1 MKLPPFP
8 EGKYDSPDPQR
19 ESNSKYATIFVHHL
33 TQGIME
39 FETILLGK
47 EVINGTTNSSNI
59 HLLISKNIKRQLV
72 KHNNKL
78 YYLFK
83 LDVDNYT
90 IELKQINKKT
100 STGKSVK
107 TIPSNANNKS
117 TTSFITNTAT
127 SYFSSGPS
135 SGTYLNSGP
144 TSGGYQ
150 FRKDDEG
157 FESEGEGEDFSLN
170 SSEESSSSSVVTN
183 RLFELKSIF
192 TDSANSS
199 GTDSD
204 DIHDKIN
211 VNIKNIVNYE
221 VYKFSDIIFL
231 HNDAKYPKILVLIV
245 KINKTNVHIN
255 SPLEAILLQFSSY
268 ENIKIIF
275 KHYNEIKNKNKYN
288 NKLNRQVN
296 YNVNNSFSLLEK
308 VDLDGVTHIEI
319 TSNHSA
325 SQASN
330 EIIESIDY
338 RPSCIISINTPDLG
352 NIETIPLGKISKPS
366 STNANSS
373 SNSKEIDAIIYTES
387 DPNVPTR
394 PERRKKKQSSSQ
406 FLEISNKN
414 DAKSKKEQ
422 EQLQE
427 RIVRGQFIKINVSE
441 HKMKDQQQHKNHND
455 VVDKTSIK
463 SDDVTISHTSADQ
476 THFNKRL
483 YSSDHKIYKSD
494 SKFVKNDRSNHHR
507 SRRPDKSET
516 LNTKTTSEYKFER
529 NGQFGK
535 SLDAKS
541 YQRDKSVPDGNRYYK
556 NIRPVNYSNVD
567 YNKKIKY
574 RSRSKSP
581 PLRRMPMMSYVP
593 VIDYTSTGTGNSI
606 SNKFFNKLKDLR
618 NEIKLKK
625 NPLDLAAQPTSQFYT
640 DLDANYKN
648 LHISKSTPNLKSA
661 LIKSKHNNYFN
672 NNNEELSEPKKVTF
686 SAYATVQVVD

>member
-1 MKLPPFP
+1 
-8 EGKYDSPDPQR
+8 
-19 ESNSKYATIFVHHL
+19 
-33 TQGIME
+33 ME

-47 EVINGTTNSSNI
+47 EIINGTTNSSNI
-59 HLLISKNIKRQLV
+59 HLLISKNIKKQLV

-83 LDVDNYT
+83 LNVDNYT

-100 STGKSVK
+100 STGNTAKS
-107 TIPSNANNKS
+107 IPSNKS
-117 TTSFITNTAT
+117 TTSFISNTTT
-127 SYFSSGPS
+127 SYFSSGSS

-150 FRKDDEG
+150 FRKEDEG

-170 SSEESSSSSVVTN
+170 SSEESSSSSVLTN
-183 RLFELKSIF
+183 RLFELKNIF

-204 DIHDKIN
+204 DIHDKIS

-221 VYKFSDIIFL
+221 IYKLSDVIFL

-245 KINKTNVHIN
+245 KINKNNLQIN
-255 SPLEAILLQFSSY
+255 APLEAILLQFSNY

-275 KHYNEIKNKNKYN
+275 NYYNEIKNKNKYN

-296 YNVNNSFSLLEK
+296 YNLNNNNNNNSFSLLEQ

-319 TSNHSA
+319 TSNHNA

-352 NIETIPLGKISKPS
+352 NIETIPLGKINKSPS
-366 STNANSS
+366 NNQNTS
-373 SNSKEIDAIIYTES
+373 SNNKQIDAIIYTES
-387 DPNVPTR
+387 DSNPPTR
-394 PERRKKKQSSSQ
+394 PERRKKKQSTSSQ
-406 FLEISNKN
+406 FLESPNKSEP
-414 DAKSKKEQ
+414 KSKKDQ
-422 EQLQE
+422 EQFQE
-427 RIVRGQFIKINVSE
+427 RIVRGPFIKINVSD
-441 HKMKDQQQHKNHND
+441 HKIKDQQQKISND
-455 VVDKTSIK
+455 TVDKASIK
-463 SDDVTISHTSADQ
+463 SDDVITISHTSSDQ
-476 THFNKRL
+476 SKFNKRL
-483 YSSDHKIYKSD
+483 YNSDHKIYNKTD
-494 SKFVKNDRSNHHR
+494 SKFVKNDKSSQHR
-507 SRRPDKSET
+507 SRRTDKSET
-516 LNTKTTSEYKFER
+516 LNSKSQGSNNEYRFER

-535 SLDAKS
+535 SLDLRS
-541 YQRDKSVPDGNRYYK
+541 YHRDRSVPDGNSRYYR

-567 YNKKIKY
+567 YNKIKY

-593 VIDYTSTGTGNSI
+593 VNDYTSGSGSSI

-640 DLDANYKN
+640 DLDANYRN
-648 LHISKSTPNLKSA
+648 SHISKSTPNLKSA
-661 LIKSKHNNYFN
+661 LIKSKHPSYFN
-672 NNNEELSEPKKVTF
+672 NSNNNEELAEPKKVTF

>member
-1 MKLPPFP
+1 
-8 EGKYDSPDPQR
+8 
-19 ESNSKYATIFVHHL
+19 
-33 TQGIME
+33 ME

-47 EVINGTTNSSNI
+47 ELINGTTNSSNI
-59 HLLISKNIKRQLV
+59 HLLISKNIKKQLV

-83 LDVDNYT
+83 LNLDNCT
-90 IELKQINKKT
+90 IELKQISKKT
-100 STGKSVK
+100 TTIGKSVK
-107 TIPSNANNKS
+107 SSPTKI
-117 TTSFITNTAT
+117 TTSFNNTST

-157 FESEGEGEDFSLN
+157 FESEGEDFSLN

-211 VNIKNIVNYE
+211 VNIKNIVDYE
-221 VYKFSDIIFL
+221 VYKFSDVIFL

-245 KINKTNVHIN
+245 KINKSNLQIN
-255 SPLEAILLQFSSY
+255 APLEAILLQFSNY

-275 KHYNEIKNKNKYN
+275 NFYNEIKNKHKYN
-288 NKLNRQVN
+288 NKLNRQIN

-319 TSNHSA
+319 TSNNSS
-325 SQASN
+325 SQPSN

-352 NIETIPLGKISKPS
+352 NIETIPIGKISKS
-366 STNANSS
+366 SISSQSSS

-387 DPNVPTR
+387 DTNIPTR
-394 PERRKKKQSSSQ
+394 PERRKKKQSTSTQ
-406 FLEISNKN
+406 FLDTTDNTEQ
-414 DAKSKKEQ
+414 KSKKDHDQYQ
-422 EQLQE
+422 EK
-427 RIVRGQFIKINVSE
+427 IVRGQFIKINVSE
-441 HKMKDQQQHKNHND
+441 HKIKDQNKSSNET
-455 VVDKTSIK
+455 VDKTSIK
-463 SDDVTISHTSADQ
+463 SDDVTISSARSEE
-476 THFNKRL
+476 TPFNKRL

-494 SKFVKNDRSNHHR
+494 SKFVKSDKSNSHHR
-507 SRRPDKSET
+507 SRRPDRVDNSTPKPNHGTQNHNST
-516 LNTKTTSEYKFER
+516 TNNTEHKFER
-529 NGQFGK
+529 NGQFVK
-535 SLDAKS
+535 SLDLRN
-541 YQRDKSVPDGNRYYK
+541 YHRDKSVPDGHSRYYK
-556 NIRPVNYSNVD
+556 NIRPVNFANVD

-593 VIDYTSTGTGNSI
+593 VIDYTSSNSSI

-618 NEIKLKK
+618 NEIKTKR
-625 NPLDLAAQPTSQFYT
+625 NPLDLAAQPSSQFYT

-648 LHISKSTPNLKSA
+648 LHISKSTPNLKSV

-672 NNNEELSEPKKVTF
+672 NNNNEELTEPKKVTF
-686 SAYATVQVVD
+686 SAYATVQVVDWEPTAGFNPLTK